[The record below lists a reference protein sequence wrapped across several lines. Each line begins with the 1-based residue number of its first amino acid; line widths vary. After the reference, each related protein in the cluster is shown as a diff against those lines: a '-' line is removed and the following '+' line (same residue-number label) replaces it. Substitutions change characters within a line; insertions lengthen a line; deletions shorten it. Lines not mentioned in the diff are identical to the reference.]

1 MPPTSRG
8 LHSDDAARAD
18 DDILKGSSSYGVIV
32 AVPEANVTVMVRH
45 RVTMLSRG
53 VAPLAVL
60 RSRIQ
65 QDAEGAMYL
74 DSYCQQCGDGSHEE
88 VRRIARP
95 IGCDRRHLIRRRI
108 PCWALRVRADCT
120 HCATIARTH
129 RCTRLRAVLVY
140 LSSNR
145 RNGFTL
151 TCAAAAAV

>member
-1 MPPTSRG
+1 MRLMPPTSRG

-60 RSRIQ
+60 CSRIP

-74 DSYCQQCGDGSHEE
+74 DSYCQHCGDGSHEE
-88 VRRIARP
+88 VRPIARP
-95 IGCDRRHLIRRRI
+95 IGCDRRHRFATEILAW
-108 PCWALRVRADCT
+108 PCV
-120 HCATIARTH
+120 
-129 RCTRLRAVLVY
+129 
-140 LSSNR
+140 
-145 RNGFTL
+145 
-151 TCAAAAAV
+151 